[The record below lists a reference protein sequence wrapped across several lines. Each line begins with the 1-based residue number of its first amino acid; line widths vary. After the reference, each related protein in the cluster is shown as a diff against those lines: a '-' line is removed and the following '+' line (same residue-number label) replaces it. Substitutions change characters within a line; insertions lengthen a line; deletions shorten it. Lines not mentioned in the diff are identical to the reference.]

1 MAEHTSLNL
10 QQAAR
15 MIEWLDDQRRQDK
28 RTITALEQ
36 NLGAQ
41 EQVIEALQKRLNA
54 LEAEL
59 DTHKRAF
66 VQSDDSSEII
76 AEVAGEVRKMI
87 DNQNA
92 RRLEAEREL
101 ERRNENARE
110 ALGKEISSQ
119 KERLG
124 QLEANQ
130 REVEPLKAAR
140 QRLESNLRALQQR
153 VEEHHRLLEEPEKRF
168 QFLEEQHRQEGRR
181 LAEVENQLPELRKLL
196 ELIRPKITLLED
208 LSVRTERRLQEM
220 YVAESERREEVQQ
233 FIAQQERIEQAR
245 EAQQAEWVNQFQ
257 DQTERMEGSLSQFA
271 IWADTHREMRQ
282 LISEFERVSEGL
294 ERRINELAEI
304 QRLSEE
310 RFRKEWNDW
319 ASAEQQRWKQ
329 FTLSTDEIWRNH
341 DREFER
347 FVQRIN
353 QLDTRFP
360 PLIDSITNL
369 WQLERKRARLYSED
383 YQQMIAEHDKEASSA
398 NARPNS
404 NP

>member
-398 NARPNS
+398 NARPNF